1 MAERRSAAL
10 ARLMT
15 ARAQINWLRR
25 ALARNLS
32 IVVVLILWEV
42 TTRAGLFNNF
52 LLPPLSQ
59 VLVRGWADL
68 LDGELPRQI
77 LATASLT
84 FFGFALAA
92 VFGVAAGALMSMSAI
107 VRRIMEPLV
116 SVAFPIPKIS
126 FLPIFILWFGLG
138 DMPKIL
144 MIAFTCVVPVVSA
157 TFLGTTTVDKYF
169 LWSART
175 LGTHRHAL
183 FWKVVIPAAAPQ
195 IISGLQV
202 AFPLAMII
210 AVVTEMLTGADG
222 LGGYMIHAVRFAQSD
237 KMFAGLLAT
246 LLTGMVFIQGFA
258 WLRARLLVWHAESA
272 VVAGA

>member
-10 ARLMT
+10 AGLMA

-32 IVVVLILWEV
+32 VVAVLVLWEA
-42 TTRAGLFNNF
+42 TTRAGLVDNF

-92 VFGVAAGALMSMSAI
+92 VCGVAAGALMSMSAL
-107 VRRIMEPLV
+107 VRRILEPLV

-175 LGTHRHAL
+175 LGTRRHAL

-258 WLRARLLVWHAESA
+258 WLRGRLLVWHAESA
-272 VVAGA
+272 VIAGA

>member
-10 ARLMT
+10 AGLMA

-25 ALARNLS
+25 AFARNLS
-32 IVVVLILWEV
+32 VVAVLVLWEA
-42 TTRAGLFNNF
+42 TTRAGLVDNF

-59 VLVRGWADL
+59 VLLRGWADL

-92 VFGVAAGALMSMSAI
+92 VCGVAAGALMSMSAL
-107 VRRIMEPLV
+107 VRRILEPLV

-175 LGTHRHAL
+175 LGTRRHAL

-258 WLRARLLVWHAESA
+258 WLRERLLVWHAESA

>member
-1 MAERRSAAL
+1 MV
-10 ARLMT
+10 
-15 ARAQINWLRR
+15 ARAQINWLRH

-32 IVVVLILWEV
+32 LVVVLILWEV

-77 LATASLT
+77 AATASLT

-92 VFGVAAGALMSMSAI
+92 IFGVAAGALMSMSAI
-107 VRRIMEPLV
+107 ARRIMEPLV
-116 SVAFPIPKIS
+116 SVALPIPKIS

-144 MIAFTCVVPVVSA
+144 MITFTCVVPVVSA

-175 LGTHRHAL
+175 LGTPRHAL

-202 AFPLAMII
+202 AFPLALII

-246 LLTGMVFIQGFA
+246 LLTGMVFIQSFA
-258 WLRARLLVWHAESA
+258 WLRARLLIWHAEAA
-272 VVAGA
+272 VGAGA